1 MASSSSGA
9 QAECTK
15 TCAPNKTSADFKIVA
30 GRRRRWQRSWWT
42 AQEKSRRE
50 YAVREQENVVKK
62 GEETHLKDRRLVIF
76 LHVSLSNNDLAI
88 FLRIYLLPVSL
99 PHVG

>member
-1 MASSSSGA
+1 
-9 QAECTK
+9 
-15 TCAPNKTSADFKIVA
+15 
-30 GRRRRWQRSWWT
+30 
-42 AQEKSRRE
+42 
-50 YAVREQENVVKK
+50 VREQENVVKK